1 MPFCRHPDPLGLLLL
16 LDLDVEWKSMNPLI
30 RLIQNTVFAT
40 MVGTAA
46 LPAAIVLGAGEV
58 PQIAEGRPWSSPEV
72 GLTLTP
78 PIGWQIQPN
87 LMGKTLVMQPVR
99 KEEKI
104 KAYSKPTYNRN
115 ITVAVIHEARPID
128 ETEALSLSKKLES
141 DFGSASGVREFQVL
155 EHRFI
160 DYRQKAD
167 AILLYTAFQ
176 LNGFPMSQMHIFLSG
191 SKKSAL
197 LTYTDL
203 ADAFQNNEEAMTLAW
218 NAMLSTELEG
228 TAPKRFEELVY
239 TGSALGLVL
248 VSGFLVFMLRRRS
261 AHKMYEV
268 EEERLYRDD
277 AGETEEFSSVTGLA
291 TSVVQAP
298 VQEATLDVTDVWNL
312 TVSQVSTT
320 LPKPT
325 SLQKVHKN
333 RAKSVVETAW

>member
-1 MPFCRHPDPLGLLLL
+1 LLL
-16 LDLDVEWKSMNPLI
+16 LDHEVEWKSMKPLV
-30 RLIQNTVFAT
+30 RLVKNTVFAT
-40 MVGTAA
+40 VMATAA
-46 LPAAIVLGAGEV
+46 LPAAIAFGAGEL
-58 PQIAEGRPWSSPEV
+58 PKIAEGRPWSSPEV

-104 KAYSKPTYNRN
+104 KDYSKPIYNRN

-128 ETEALSLSKKLES
+128 ETEALTLRKKLEL
-141 DFGSASGVREFQVL
+141 DFGQAPGVREFQIL

-167 AILLYTAFQ
+167 GILLYTAFQ
-176 LNGFPMSQMHIFLSG
+176 LNGFPMSQMHIFISG
-191 SKKSAL
+191 SKNSAL

-203 ADAFQNNEEAMTLAW
+203 TDAFQNNEEAMTLAW
-218 NAMLSTELEG
+218 NAMLSTDLEG
-228 TAPKRFEELVY
+228 IAPKRYEDLLY
-239 TGSALGLVL
+239 TGSALGLML
-248 VSGFLVFMLRRRS
+248 VSGFLVVLLRRRS

-291 TSVVQAP
+291 TVVAQAP
-298 VQEATLDVTDVWNL
+298 VQEATRDVTDVWNL
-312 TVSQVSTT
+312 AISQVSTT
-320 LPKPT
+320 LPKAR
-325 SLQKVHKN
+325 SKK

>member
-1 MPFCRHPDPLGLLLL
+1 MPFCRHPDPLGPLLL
-16 LDLDVEWKSMNPLI
+16 LDLEVEWKSMMPLV
-30 RLIQNTVFAT
+30 RLIKNSVFAT
-40 MVGTAA
+40 VIGAAA
-46 LPAAIVLGAGEV
+46 LPAAIAFGAEL
-58 PQIAEGRPWSSPEV
+58 PKIAEGRPWSSPDV
-72 GLTLTP
+72 ALTLTP

-87 LMGKTLVMQPVR
+87 LMGKTLVLQPVR

-104 KAYSKPTYNRN
+104 KDYSKPIYNRN

-128 ETEALSLSKKLES
+128 ETEALHLRKKLES
-141 DFGSASGVREFQVL
+141 DFGQAPGVREFQVL

-191 SKKSAL
+191 SKNSAL

-203 ADAFQNNEEAMTLAW
+203 TDAFQNNEEAMTLAW

-228 TAPKRFEELVY
+228 IAPKRYEDLIY

-248 VSGFLVFMLRRRS
+248 VSGFLVVLLRRRS

-291 TSVVQAP
+291 TVVAQAP
-298 VQEATLDVTDVWNL
+298 AQEETRDVTDVWNL
-312 TVSQVSTT
+312 AVSQVSTT
-320 LPKPT
+320 LPKAR
-325 SLQKVHKN
+325 SKK
-333 RAKSVVETAW
+333 RAKSAVETAF

>member
-1 MPFCRHPDPLGLLLL
+1 MPFCGHPDPLGLLLL

-40 MVGTAA
+40 VVGAA
-46 LPAAIVLGAGEV
+46 VLPAAIALGAGEV

-104 KAYSKPTYNRN
+104 KDYSKPSYNRN
-115 ITVAVIHEARPID
+115 VTVAVIHEARPID
-128 ETEALSLSKKLES
+128 ETEALSLSKKLET
-141 DFGSASGVREFQVL
+141 DFGSAPGVREFQFL

-203 ADAFQNNEEAMTLAW
+203 TLAW

-228 TAPKRFEELVY
+228 TAPKRYEELVY

-248 VSGFLVFMLRRRS
+248 VSGFLVVMLRRRS

-291 TSVVQAP
+291 TITAQAP
-298 VQEATLDVTDVWNL
+298 VQEETLDVTDVWNL
-312 TVSQVSTT
+312 AVSQVSTT

-325 SLQKVHKN
+325 SLPKARKK
-333 RAKSVVETAW
+333 RAKSAVETAW